1 MTNTAAIFIPT
12 GEPEI
17 VPARVRDSPMAPGEP
32 EKRLMLAV
40 LERAVDEFRTYGMV
54 PTGRGR
60 RLCRDVAGWFGF
72 LGYRRVRFRRHLVRR
87 PDSIPPSLERV
98 CGTGTTRN
106 VRTRFEDRG
115 PAGQCRGAV
124 ASLAPC
130 GRASRSPARV
140 TAAAIMGPRSSA
152 HSRPPLGFR
161 IDRGWAHAH
170 RLADGT
176 DVTVRMLRP
185 EDREAFLAGFER
197 LSPRRVASKSSSGAP
212 RLGQHSATACWRRS

>member
-1 MTNTAAIFIPT
+1 MTNTAAILIPT

-87 PDSIPPSLERV
+87 PDSIPPSSIHQKGSAEL
-98 CGTGTTRN
+98 
-106 VRTRFEDRG
+106 VRRATSAPASKTVDR
-115 PAGQCRGAV
+115 PASAAVPSRPLRRAV
-124 ASLAPC
+124 A
-130 GRASRSPARV
+130 
-140 TAAAIMGPRSSA
+140 
-152 HSRPPLGFR
+152 PLVR
-161 IDRGWAHAH
+161 
-170 RLADGT
+170 RLA
-176 DVTVRMLRP
+176 
-185 EDREAFLAGFER
+185 
-197 LSPRRVASKSSSGAP
+197 
-212 RLGQHSATACWRRS
+212 